1 MLAQMEDV
9 KKAWWQ
15 TWANERLSE
24 FIPRPPKWISTSRD
38 EPAAGSVVLFTREET
53 DGNFGDVRWRIGIV
67 EEAVKG
73 SDGICRQLKIKYKNA
88 GESVFRTTTR
98 AIRRVALLHGEAE
111 LGLID
116 QLNDA
121 ARATD
126 VDYTR
131 RRLHSENVEDPDAV
145 PDAVPSP
152 PQVECCCFW

>member
-24 FIPRPPKWISTSRD
+24 FIPRPPKWVRSSVS
-38 EPAAGSVVLFTREET
+38 EPVAGSVVLFVREEA
-53 DGNFGDVRWRIGIV
+53 DGNFGDVRWRVGIV
-67 EEAVKG
+67 EEALKG

-88 GESVFRTTTR
+88 GERVFRTTTR

-111 LGLID
+111 LGLVD
-116 QLNDA
+116 QLNEA
-121 ARATD
+121 ARATN

-131 RRLHSENVEDPDAV
+131 RQLDSENVSGQDV
-145 PDAVPSP
+145 VPSLP
-152 PQVECCCFW
+152 PVECCCSW